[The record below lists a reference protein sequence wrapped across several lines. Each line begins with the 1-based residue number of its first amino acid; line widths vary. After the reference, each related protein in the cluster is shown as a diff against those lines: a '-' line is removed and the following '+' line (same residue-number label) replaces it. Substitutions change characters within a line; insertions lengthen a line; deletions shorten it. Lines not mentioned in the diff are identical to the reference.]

1 MAVLLEPLQG
11 EGGILPGDRAF
22 FAGLR
27 QLCDERQLLLI
38 SDEVQVGMGRSGTLW
53 GYQQLGIEP
62 DAFTTAKGLGGG
74 FPIGALAVKNQAA
87 VFEPGDH
94 ASTFG
99 GNPLACRA
107 ALTVASELQRRGLL
121 ENVQQRGEQLQQ
133 GLQQRVEQWPQ
144 LLAGQRGWGLIR
156 GLLLREGSISAI
168 DLVKA
173 AMAEGL
179 LLVPAGS
186 QVVRFVPPLV
196 INRRQIEQ
204 ALQRLDRAL
213 TTLAA

>member
-1 MAVLLEPLQG
+1 M
-11 EGGILPGDRAF
+11 
-22 FAGLR
+22 
-27 QLCDERQLLLI
+27 
-38 SDEVQVGMGRSGTLW
+38 
-53 GYQQLGIEP
+53 
-62 DAFTTAKGLGGG
+62 
-74 FPIGALAVKNQAA
+74 
-87 VFEPGDH
+87 FEPGDH

-107 ALTVASELQRRGLL
+107 ALTVAHELQQRRLL

-144 LLAGQRGWGLIR
+144 LLEGQRGWGLIR
-156 GLLLREGSISAI
+156 GLLLRDDAISAI

-213 TTLAA
+213 STLAA

>member
-1 MAVLLEPLQG
+1 M
-11 EGGILPGDRAF
+11 
-22 FAGLR
+22 
-27 QLCDERQLLLI
+27 
-38 SDEVQVGMGRSGTLW
+38 
-53 GYQQLGIEP
+53 
-62 DAFTTAKGLGGG
+62 
-74 FPIGALAVKNQAA
+74 KNQAA

-133 GLQQRVEQWPQ
+133 GLQQRVKQWPQ

-156 GLLLREGSISAI
+156 GLLLRDDSISAI

>member
-1 MAVLLEPLQG
+1 M
-11 EGGILPGDRAF
+11 
-22 FAGLR
+22 
-27 QLCDERQLLLI
+27 
-38 SDEVQVGMGRSGTLW
+38 QVGMGRSGTLW

-74 FPIGALAVKNQAA
+74 FPIGALAVKNHAA

-107 ALTVASELQRRGLL
+107 ALTVASELEQRRLL

-156 GLLLREGSISAI
+156 GLLLRDDSISAI

-196 INRRQIEQ
+196 INRRQIQQ

-213 TTLAA
+213 STLAA